1 MKRRDVSA
9 ILFPHNK
16 KKKRKKKEK
25 EKKKGKKRAKI
36 LTHINNRHIHP
47 KRIRRKIRNIPHII
61 TPITHGRNPMR
72 HRRPNRHPSHKLG
85 IQLPNALSLTNII
98 RRIIKQRNQTR
109 HTDDRKRLSGKNG
122 KYGGGESGCEET
134 FVDAVEVVCAALH
147 VQGEGDGGEEVDE
160 EDADGAGESA
170 VVEAVGE
177 IA

>member
-1 MKRRDVSA
+1 
-9 ILFPHNK
+9 
-16 KKKRKKKEK
+16 
-25 EKKKGKKRAKI
+25 
-36 LTHINNRHIHP
+36 
-47 KRIRRKIRNIPHII
+47 
-61 TPITHGRNPMR
+61 MR
-72 HRRPNRHPSHKLG
+72 HRRPNRHPSHKLR

-122 KYGGGESGCEET
+122 KYCGGESGCEET
-134 FVDAVEVVCAALH
+134 FVDAVEVICAALH

-177 IA
+177 VA